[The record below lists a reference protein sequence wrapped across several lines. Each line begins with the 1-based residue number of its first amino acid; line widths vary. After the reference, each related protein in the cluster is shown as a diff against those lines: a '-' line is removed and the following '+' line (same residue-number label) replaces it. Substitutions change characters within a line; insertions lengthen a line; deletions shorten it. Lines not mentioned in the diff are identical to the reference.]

1 MQYWLLK
8 SEPDAYSID
17 DLEKQGVGIWDGVRN
32 YTARNNL
39 RTMRE
44 GDFVFFYHSSTKVIG
59 IVGIAEVVREAYADP
74 SQFKKTGKYYDSKAT
89 KKKPRWFA
97 IDLQFNEKFTT
108 PVTLTVLKNDP
119 ALADMVLTQKSSR
132 LSVQPV
138 TRSQFKHILK
148 TYRV

>member
-59 IVGIAEVVREAYADP
+59 IVGIAEVVREAYAEP
-74 SQFKKTGKYYDSKAT
+74 S
-89 KKKPRWFA
+89 
-97 IDLQFNEKFTT
+97 
-108 PVTLTVLKNDP
+108 
-119 ALADMVLTQKSSR
+119 
-132 LSVQPV
+132 
-138 TRSQFKHILK
+138 
-148 TYRV
+148 